1 MSSVLRFPNAVSDIG
16 KFIETFRLIYSHLK
30 EKEFFTHDDA
40 TEVLVNNGLASS
52 SGAIGAEAL
61 RRSKRDDRSR
71 DPLYNQHKMYSE
83 VYRMLGWYQPGT
95 QRTNFKFTEL
105 SPYVYEVSENVKL
118 NIFLECLLGIAFP
131 NPMVDNRGRNT
142 IRPFSFLI
150 QLMQTIGG
158 SILRDE
164 IILFVLALEN
174 DKIPNCLNYQKD
186 KIKSIR
192 NIGFEK
198 LQQELEKLANTNNTQ
213 INTLQNY
220 TRFVLGALSYT
231 GIAISVRNSDLYGKS
246 IVTYELT
253 EKGYEIANRLGLQKD
268 IRHDEIENFSL
279 ELRGNFVLLMHYT
292 LLERIG
298 LPVDNLINAINELES
313 RCKEFYKN
321 MGIQDRYHVLFSP
334 IQQSNLEEIDFAN
347 DIDSKLEV

>member
-16 KFIETFRLIYSHLK
+16 KFIETFRLLYSHLN
-30 EKEFFTHDDA
+30 EKDYFTHDDA

-52 SGAIGAEAL
+52 SGAIGVEAL
-61 RRSKRDDRSR
+61 RRSTREDRSR

-105 SPYVYEVSENVKL
+105 SPYIYEGSEIIKN
-118 NIFLECLLGIAFP
+118 NIFLECLIGIAFP
-131 NPMVDNRGRNT
+131 NSLVENRGGNS

-150 QLMQTIGG
+150 QLMKSIGG

-174 DKIPNCLNYQKD
+174 DRNEKCIEIQSKKIL
-186 KIKSIR
+186 SIR
-192 NIGFEK
+192 NDGFEQ
-198 LQQELEKLANTNNTQ
+198 LQLNLQKLAITNNTQ
-213 INTLQNY
+213 VNTLQNY

-231 GIAISVRNSDLYGKS
+231 GIAKSIRSSDLYGKS

-253 EKGYEIANRLGLQKD
+253 ETGYEIANRLNAQKD
-268 IRHDEIENFSL
+268 IRHSDIENFTL
-279 ELRGNFVLLMHYT
+279 ELRSNFVLLMHYT
-292 LLERIG
+292 FLERIG
-298 LPVDNLINAINELES
+298 LPIDNLINSINELEE
-313 RCKEFYKN
+313 RCSELYNDQKVK
-321 MGIQDRYHVLFSP
+321 DRYHVLFSP
-334 IQQSNLEEIDFAN
+334 IQQANIEEINTAN
-347 DIDSKLEV
+347 EIDSQF